1 MDVLDDLPVAALS
14 LSIPRSLI
22 EFVSQSLT
30 SGLLRVELEKELTL
44 VLFFFCIFNWQFVE
58 KRNDLHDEVKSF
70 TLHNQ
75 EMCSVHTESLL
86 FCFNRQ

>member
-1 MDVLDDLPVAALS
+1 MSLCDSVMHEEAALPKWMSSMISLSPPS

-44 VLFFFCIFNWQFVE
+44 VLFFFAFSTDNLW
-58 KRNDLHDEVKSF
+58 KS
-70 TLHNQ
+70 
-75 EMCSVHTESLL
+75 EMTYTM
-86 FCFNRQ
+86 R

>member
-75 EMCSVHTESLL
+75 AH
-86 FCFNRQ
+86 